1 MLTSDWWNSLPG
13 VSDEDIKTIRNA
25 TIITEITI
33 DEDEFSISTSD
44 SASPEQ
50 ANTVTFTPGTA
61 VNITNPITGEQLE
74 FLATILGPST
84 IQTRSEGLDSGT
96 VELKTWTFSP
106 GGASVTTELH
116 KDNKLFPITA
126 NQVIFFYYKK
136 NIFRSVLYWLVFTFT
151 SVGDGQGGGGRQG
164 AAFGAGLDIVDTEDI
179 VDIVDIVCVYPFL
192 MEEGLT
198 LFEERRAS
206 KE

>member
-1 MLTSDWWNSLPG
+1 LVSGRFKLKHHRYDGLDEVLEAYG
-13 VSDEDIKTIRNA
+13 VSDEDIKMIRNA

-126 NQVIFFYYKK
+126 NQVMVRVGEDDKA
-136 NIFRSVLYWLVFTFT
+136 RPLVLGW
-151 SVGDGQGGGGRQG
+151 
-164 AAFGAGLDIVDTEDI
+164 I
-179 VDIVDIVCVYPFL
+179 
-192 MEEGLT
+192 
-198 LFEERRAS
+198 
-206 KE
+206 